1 MKKLLITFLVIQIL
15 LICVGIWQLTEGR
28 IGDGLFNIIVN
39 TFGSSFNISLYNK
52 IQINKIKNK

>member
-28 IGDGLFNIIVN
+28 IGGGLFNIIVN
-39 TFGSSFNISLYNK
+39 TFGSSYNLFLYSK
-52 IQINKIKNK
+52 FKNKQL

>member
-28 IGDGLFNIIVN
+28 IGGGLFNIIVN
-39 TFGSSFNISLYNK
+39 TFGSSYNLFLYSK
-52 IQINKIKNK
+52 FKNK